1 MTRGTPKASSL
12 YKHGQEE
19 KRRGDRHE
27 EKKNEEYKNAKYFWL
42 FIVPWVIGFLA
53 FTLIPMVYSFVIS
66 FTNWNGHSAIEFKGI
81 TNYINIFTKDKTF
94 WLALKNTFVYIIV
107 SVPLNTAFSILLA
120 VLLNRDLPGSKVF
133 RGIFYLP
140 TICTGVAMYITWTY
154 LFNGTNGY
162 FNVLLNRIGLEG
174 TNWLGNTSTAMGSI
188 IFMEMFNIGTAMT
201 IVLAGL
207 QDVPRDFYEAAN
219 LDGATAVQ
227 KFFKITFPMISPVV
241 FFNVLMAI
249 IKGLQIFTQ
258 PYVMT
263 QGGPAQSTYV
273 YGLYLYNTAFSYG
286 KFGYASSLAWVL
298 FVIIIIITMVIM
310 KTSNAWVF
318 YREDV
323 K

>member
-1 MTRGTPKASSL
+1 MDKKKRGAGTGMK
-12 YKHGQEE
+12 K
-19 KRRGDRHE
+19 
-27 EKKNEEYKNAKYFWL
+27 KKNEEYKNAKYFWF

-227 KFFKITFPMISPVV
+227 KFFKITFPMVSPVV

>member
-1 MTRGTPKASSL
+1 ML
-12 YKHGQEE
+12 
-19 KRRGDRHE
+19 
-27 EKKNEEYKNAKYFWL
+27 
-42 FIVPWVIGFLA
+42 PWVIGFLA

-66 FTNWNGHSAIEFKGI
+66 FTNWNGHSAMEFKGI

-94 WLALKNTFVYIIV
+94 GLALKNTFIYIII
-107 SVPLNTAFSILLA
+107 SVPLNTIFSIFLA
-120 VLLNRDLPGSKVF
+120 TLLNRRLPGTNIF

-154 LFNGTNGY
+154 LLNGTNGY
-162 FNVLLNRIGLEG
+162 INVILEALG
-174 TNWLGNTSTAMGSI
+174 IQGRNWLGEISTAMPSI

-207 QDVPRDFYEAAN
+207 QDVPRDFYEAAD
-219 LDGATAVQ
+219 LDGASPMQ
-227 KFFKITFPMISPVV
+227 KFFKITFPMISPVI

-263 QGGPAQSTYV
+263 GGGPAQSTFV

-286 KFGYASSLAWVL
+286 KFGYASALAWVL
-298 FVIIIIITMVIM
+298 FVIIVIITLVIM
-310 KTSNAWVF
+310 KTSNSWVF

>member
-1 MTRGTPKASSL
+1 MAGRKKKSSPL
-12 YKHGQEE
+12 KTT
-19 KRRGDRHE
+19 
-27 EKKNEEYKNAKYFWL
+27 KYFWL
-42 FIVPWVIGFLA
+42 FVLPWVIGFLA

-66 FTNWNGHSAIEFKGI
+66 FTNWNGHSAIEFKGL

-94 WLALKNTFVYIIV
+94 WLALKNTFVYILI
-107 SVPLNTAFSILLA
+107 SVPLNTIFAILLA
-120 VLLNRDLPGSKVF
+120 TLLNKRLPGSNIF

-162 FNVLLNRIGLEG
+162 INVILETFG
-174 TNWLGNTSTAMGSI
+174 IEGRNWLGEISTAMPSI

-207 QDVPRDFYEAAN
+207 QDVPRDFYEAAD
-219 LDGATAVQ
+219 LDGASSLQ

-263 QGGPAQSTYV
+263 GGGPANSTFV

-298 FVIIIIITMVIM
+298 FVIIITITMIIM

>member
-1 MTRGTPKASSL
+1 
-12 YKHGQEE
+12 
-19 KRRGDRHE
+19 
-27 EKKNEEYKNAKYFWL
+27 
-42 FIVPWVIGFLA
+42 
-53 FTLIPMVYSFVIS
+53 
-66 FTNWNGHSAIEFKGI
+66 
-81 TNYINIFTKDKTF
+81 
-94 WLALKNTFVYIIV
+94 
-107 SVPLNTAFSILLA
+107 
-120 VLLNRDLPGSKVF
+120 
-133 RGIFYLP
+133 
-140 TICTGVAMYITWTY
+140 MYITWTY

-263 QGGPAQSTYV
+263 QGGPANSSSIMVNFIYQNAFQFNNRGYSAAISVVSFLILSVFAVLYV
-273 YGLYLYNTAFSYG
+273 NS
-286 KFGYASSLAWVL
+286 KE
-298 FVIIIIITMVIM
+298 
-310 KTSNAWVF
+310 
-318 YREDV
+318 EDTRYE
-323 K
+323 

>member
-1 MTRGTPKASSL
+1 
-12 YKHGQEE
+12 
-19 KRRGDRHE
+19 
-27 EKKNEEYKNAKYFWL
+27 
-42 FIVPWVIGFLA
+42 
-53 FTLIPMVYSFVIS
+53 
-66 FTNWNGHSAIEFKGI
+66 
-81 TNYINIFTKDKTF
+81 
-94 WLALKNTFVYIIV
+94 
-107 SVPLNTAFSILLA
+107 
-120 VLLNRDLPGSKVF
+120 
-133 RGIFYLP
+133 
-140 TICTGVAMYITWTY
+140 MYITWTY

-219 LDGATAVQ
+219 MDGATAVQ

-263 QGGPAQSTYV
+263 QGGPAGATELFSTRIYKSSFINYEAGYGSAQSLVVCLLALIV
-273 YGLYLYNTAFSYG
+273 YMILN
-286 KFGYASSLAWVL
+286 L
-298 FVIIIIITMVIM
+298 FQ
-310 KTSNAWVF
+310 KR
-318 YREDV
+318 REQG
-323 K
+323 

>member
-1 MTRGTPKASSL
+1 MKKRKSKEASRNTR
-12 YKHGQEE
+12 
-19 KRRGDRHE
+19 
-27 EKKNEEYKNAKYFWL
+27 YFWL
-42 FIVPWVIGFLA
+42 FILPWVIGFLA
-53 FTLIPMVYSFVIS
+53 FTMIPMVYSFVLS
-66 FTNWNGHSAIEFKGI
+66 FTNWNGHSAIQFKGI
-81 TNYINIFTKDKTF
+81 NNYINIFTKDKTF
-94 WLALKNTFVYIIV
+94 LLALKNTFVYIIV
-107 SVPLNTAFSILLA
+107 SVPLNTVFSIFLA
-120 VLLNRDLPGSKVF
+120 VLLNRKTPGSKIF

-162 FNVLLNRIGLEG
+162 INELLSRIGLEG
-174 TNWLGNTSTAMGSI
+174 SNWLGNTSTAMGSI

-207 QDVPRDFYEAAN
+207 QDVPRDFYEAAD
-219 LDGATAVQ
+219 LDGASNLQ

-298 FVIIIIITMVIM
+298 FVIIIIITLVIM

>member
-1 MTRGTPKASSL
+1 MAGRKKKSSSL
-12 YKHGQEE
+12 KTT
-19 KRRGDRHE
+19 
-27 EKKNEEYKNAKYFWL
+27 KYFWL
-42 FIVPWVIGFLA
+42 FVLPWVIGFLA

-66 FTNWNGHSAIEFKGI
+66 FTNWNGHSAINFKGL

-94 WLALKNTFVYIIV
+94 LLALKNTFIYIII
-107 SVPLNTAFSILLA
+107 SVPLNTVVSILLA
-120 VLLNRDLPGSKVF
+120 TLLNRKLPGTNLF

-162 FNVLLNRIGLEG
+162 INVILEALG
-174 TNWLGNTSTAMGSI
+174 IQGKNWLGEISTAMPSI

-207 QDVPRDFYEAAN
+207 QDVPRDFYEAAD
-219 LDGATAVQ
+219 LDGASGFQ

-263 QGGPAQSTYV
+263 GGGPAQSTFV

-286 KFGYASSLAWVL
+286 KFGYASALAWVL
-298 FVIIIIITMVIM
+298 FVIIIVITMVIM

>member
-1 MTRGTPKASSL
+1 M
-12 YKHGQEE
+12 
-19 KRRGDRHE
+19 GDRLSGLHTDS
-27 EKKNEEYKNAKYFWL
+27 NGVFLCNFIYKL
-42 FIVPWVIGFLA
+42 
-53 FTLIPMVYSFVIS
+53 
-66 FTNWNGHSAIEFKGI
+66 NGHSAIEFKGI

-227 KFFKITFPMISPVV
+227 KFFKITFPMISMQFPSC
-241 FFNVLMAI
+241 A
-249 IKGLQIFTQ
+249 
-258 PYVMT
+258 
-263 QGGPAQSTYV
+263 
-273 YGLYLYNTAFSYG
+273 
-286 KFGYASSLAWVL
+286 
-298 FVIIIIITMVIM
+298 
-310 KTSNAWVF
+310 
-318 YREDV
+318 
-323 K
+323 